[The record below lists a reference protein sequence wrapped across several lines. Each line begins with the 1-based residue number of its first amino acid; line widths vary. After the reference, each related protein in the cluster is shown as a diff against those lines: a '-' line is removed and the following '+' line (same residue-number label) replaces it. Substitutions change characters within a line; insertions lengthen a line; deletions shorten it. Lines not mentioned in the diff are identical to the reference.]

1 MSDVQVCIHIS
12 IKSRG
17 GLEACS
23 PRKLDAL
30 RSLLK
35 PGWDRSRA
43 IVEVCRVL
51 HSCSHLNAR
60 APVTQLVRASDQ
72 SSEDPSSNPGWTSM
86 SFFDTVHTCMYEHL
100 LSQLTSNFCER
111 KQLAETIYLHT
122 HSLVYDFEV
131 SLQRYKCKHANFR
144 SISKKRWFEPPPSNS
159 PCLWPCFLFQR
170 VSALEGFYYI
180 PS

>member
-60 APVTQLVRASDQ
+60 APVTELVRASDQ
-72 SSEDPSSNPGWTSM
+72 SSEAGPKFESWLDLNV
-86 SFFDTVHTCMYEHL
+86 FFRHCSHL
-100 LSQLTSNFCER
+100 
-111 KQLAETIYLHT
+111 Y
-122 HSLVYDFEV
+122 V
-131 SLQRYKCKHANFR
+131 
-144 SISKKRWFEPPPSNS
+144 
-159 PCLWPCFLFQR
+159 
-170 VSALEGFYYI
+170 
-180 PS
+180 